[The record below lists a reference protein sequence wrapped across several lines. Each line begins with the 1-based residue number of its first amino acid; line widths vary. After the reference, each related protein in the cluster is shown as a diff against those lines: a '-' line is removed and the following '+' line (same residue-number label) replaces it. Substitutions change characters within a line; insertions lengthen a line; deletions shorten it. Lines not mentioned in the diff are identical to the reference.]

1 MRTAGVKVLA
11 AALVGLAAIGCGHA
25 SEPRPVTYSAH
36 GLVVELPP
44 GWQPASASLT
54 PQLLDPREE
63 LSVGTFPLRYRETA
77 CAHMPSSALDDL
89 GPTDAFVTIQERGV
103 DPGSTWQGFPARP
116 PHFGPKPEDASEAA
130 QCVPDARFADHWFT
144 FTDGDRHFHV
154 LVAFGPQAS
163 AATRDEAWGILDS
176 LRVDPQ
182 VRPDWSSAG

>member
-11 AALVGLAAIGCGHA
+11 AAFLVLVVAGCGNAPAPA
-25 SEPRPVTYSAH
+25 SVAYRAH
-36 GLVVELPP
+36 GLEVELPP
-44 GWQPASASLT
+44 GWQPATATLT
-54 PQLLDPREE
+54 PHLLDPREE
-63 LSVGTFPLRYRETA
+63 LSAGTFPLRYRDTG
-77 CAHMPSSALDDL
+77 CAHMPSSALADI
-89 GPTDAFVTIQERGV
+89 GPTDAFVTIEERGTER
-103 DPGSTWQGFPARP
+103 GASWEGFPPRP
-116 PHFGPKPEDASEAA
+116 AHFGPQQQDRSEASECA
-130 QCVPDARFADHWFT
+130 PGARFTDHFIW